1 MEDEISINSLDG
13 MSRYS
18 RTHLSVLKNHFRPQ
32 NKVYGEV
39 NINPYSF
46 DLYIS
51 ECNGVKKKI
60 EEVKLRIE
68 EVYRIFNAV
77 INDENYK

>member
-1 MEDEISINSLDG
+1 MAE
-13 MSRYS
+13 
-18 RTHLSVLKNHFRPQ
+18 
-32 NKVYGEV
+32 